1 MQLGLLF
8 MSGCTCNPSQSLN
21 QLQLEHLDGLWGCR
35 KLTLISSLSSSTC
48 KTHTSHQSSLYAH
61 DTKSI
66 SSSTRSPSSIVTLSI
81 LLKCLKRNKIS
92 KAGSCSK
99 SFHCSTNSITNPFS
113 NGGSREMPLSSYT
126 KVFLMLTQVDEILPI
141 LIVYCCSIRNL
152 FLFAQKCTLSQVV
165 NEISLKELVDSHCIM
180 MKRVTYYDIIDGAA
194 HQHSCNKWV
203 YGCLWIIPVE
213 LGCIVQHGRI
223 ILGNVSY
230 DQRFSYSCKSYFN
243 SVSKQDCCLAM
254 TEWGR
259 RTSSF
264 SHRESTK

>member
-1 MQLGLLF
+1 MGCEDAGSLHLFPPCLHLLARHTQATNHHCMHMTENPFLQVQGHLPQLW
-8 MSGCTCNPSQSLN
+8 PSL
-21 QLQLEHLDGLWGCR
+21 
-35 KLTLISSLSSSTC
+35 
-48 KTHTSHQSSLYAH
+48 
-61 DTKSI
+61 
-66 SSSTRSPSSIVTLSI
+66 

-213 LGCIVQHGRI
+213 LGCILQHSRI
-223 ILGNVSY
+223 ILGNVSH
-230 DQRFSYSCKSYFN
+230 DQRFS
-243 SVSKQDCCLAM
+243 
-254 TEWGR
+254 
-259 RTSSF
+259 
-264 SHRESTK
+264 